1 MGREE
6 RKNMFLVFSFRQA
19 LTLTHLMQPAVQPA
33 APCTYGG
40 HWQGEALRPWVS
52 ASVLGRISIQKLG

>member
-1 MGREE
+1 
-6 RKNMFLVFSFRQA
+6 MFLVFSFRQA